1 MPSSSIPRRSSRVL
15 VRSVIAIIAV
25 AALGSAGVAATVI
38 GDPKPIEKQGNP
50 VVEFQRSKSPAELEK
65 KFLENRARSVSWPLW
80 GLGPTRN
87 RVVPGHARLRPPF
100 RVSYV
105 VHGRA
110 MIEFPPVIAYER
122 FYFGTHKGTVIAARV
137 SDGGVIW
144 TRNLNRCIA
153 ASPAVG
159 DNVVYVTSM
168 GPAPCQH
175 WPDMKGKLFALD
187 ARTGRTLW
195 KLDTGLIESSPLLIG
210 KTLYFASYDSVN
222 NSTVWALNTRTHAP
236 RWLYP
241 VPSKITSSPA
251 LLGDR
256 LYIGAYSTTLY
267 ALNANSGQLVFA
279 TTPPGDYSGHHG
291 FYGTPS
297 IAYGR
302 VYIGGLDGRV
312 YAFGA
317 RTGVLRWATATGSYV
332 YSSPAVWHG
341 LVFAGSCMN
350 HRFFAFN
357 AATGRIVWSFE
368 ANGRIL
374 GSPTVLAEAVYFST
388 TSGRTYALDAGTGAE
403 LWEFPDGQFS
413 PIVVTGERVL
423 LTGKGRVYGLERW
436 RPAGQT
442 IARVAVAVQG
452 S

>member
-1 MPSSSIPRRSSRVL
+1 MSGSSIPRRSSRVL
-15 VRSVIAIIAV
+15 ARSVIAVVAV
-25 AALGSAGVAATVI
+25 AALGSAGVAATAF
-38 GDPKPIEKQGNP
+38 GNPKPIEKRGNP

-65 KFLENRARSVSWPLW
+65 KYLASRARSVSWPLW

-87 RVVPGHARLRPPF
+87 RVVPGHAQLRPPF
-100 RVSYV
+100 RVNYI

-110 MIEFPPVIAYER
+110 MIEFPPVVAYGR
-122 FYFGTHKGTVIAARV
+122 LYFGTHAGIVIAARV
-137 SDGGVIW
+137 SDGHVAW
-144 TRNLNRCIA
+144 TRDLGRCIA

-159 DNVVYVTSM
+159 ANVLYVTSM

-175 WPDMKGKLFALD
+175 WPEMKGKLFALD
-187 ARTGRTLW
+187 ARTGRMLW
-195 KLDTGLIESSPLLIG
+195 KLDTGLIESSPLLVG
-210 KTLYFASYDSVN
+210 KMLYFASYDSVEH
-222 NSTVWALNTRTHAP
+222 STIWALNVRTHKP
-236 RWLYP
+236 RWLYS
-241 VPSKITSSPA
+241 VPSKVTSSPA
-251 LLGDR
+251 LLGQH
-256 LYIGAYSTTLY
+256 LYIGDYSTTLY
-267 ALNANSGQLVFA
+267 ALNAKNGKLIFA
-279 TTPPGDYSGHHG
+279 STPPGNYQGHHG

-297 IAYGR
+297 IAYDR

-341 LVFAGSCMN
+341 LVFAGSCKN

-357 AATGRIVWSFE
+357 AATGRIVWSFK

-374 GSPTVLAEAVYFST
+374 GSPTVLAGAVYFST
-388 TSGRTYALDAGTGAE
+388 TSNRTYALDAETGAK
-403 LWEFPDGQFS
+403 LWQFLDGQFS
-413 PIVVTGERVL
+413 PIVVSGERVL

-436 RPAGQT
+436 RPVAQT